1 MEYMEEKKYL
11 TTSENYLK
19 LQSANINSMIFK
31 VLYFPKS
38 PINLRLHANFV
49 MLFFL
54 SVSLLRDN

>member
-54 SVSLLRDN
+54 SV